1 MKGDTMPEFSTMLDL
16 QAQMMLL
23 LAIGVFLAKK
33 KLITDQGRACL
44 TDLLLFIILPAN
56 IIQSFRIEFNA
67 EIFRSTRDILILSIL
82 LQVLYSV
89 VCAVCYNRYP
99 FARKAVMQYGTVC
112 SNAGFLG
119 SPLAEGL
126 FGGVGLLLA
135 SFYMIPQRIVMWS
148 VGVSYFMQDAAPA
161 TPEEKKKHRLAV
173 LRKTI
178 THPCIASVFVGMV
191 IMLTQWQLPTFL
203 GKAVQCTSSCNMT
216 MSMFLIGA
224 IIGSRDL
231 HPLLDK
237 DAILYCIIRLFLM
250 PLVVLVGVSYFM
262 QDAAPATPEE
272 KKKHRLAVLRKTIT
286 HPCIASV
293 FVGMVI
299 MLTQWQLPTFLGKA
313 VQCTSSCNMTMSMF
327 LIGAIIGSRDLH
339 PLLDKDA
346 ILYCIIRLFLMP
358 LVVLVGCRAAH
369 VGQLATGVA
378 VVLAGM
384 PMGGT
389 TTILAEKYGADS
401 AFASKCTAISTVLSL
416 ITTPLWCLA
425 V

>member
-1 MKGDTMPEFSTMLDL
+1 MPEFSTMLDL

-82 LQVLYSV
+82 LQVLYGV
-89 VCAVCYNRYP
+89 VCAVCYNRY
-99 FARKAVMQYGTVC
+99 
-112 SNAGFLG
+112 
-119 SPLAEGL
+119 PLAEGL

-224 IIGSRDL
+224 IIGSRNL

-237 DAILYCIIRLFLM
+237 DVII
-250 PLVVLVGVSYFM
+250 
-262 QDAAPATPEE
+262 
-272 KKKHRLAVLRKTIT
+272 
-286 HPCIASV
+286 
-293 FVGMVI
+293 
-299 MLTQWQLPTFLGKA
+299 
-313 VQCTSSCNMTMSMF
+313 
-327 LIGAIIGSRDLH
+327 
-339 PLLDKDA
+339 
-346 ILYCIIRLFLMP
+346 YCIIRLFLMP

-389 TTILAEKYGADS
+389 TPILAEKYGADS
-401 AFASKCTAISTVLSL
+401 TFASKCTAISTVLSL
-416 ITTPLWCLA
+416 ITTPLWCL
-425 V
+425 VV

>member
-82 LQVLYSV
+82 LQVLYGV
-89 VCAVCYNRYP
+89 VCAVCYNRYS

-126 FGGVGLLLA
+126 FGGVGLLLT
-135 SFYMIPQRIVMWS
+135 SFYLIPQRIVMWS

-203 GKAVQCTSSCNMT
+203 GKAVQCTSNCNMT

-237 DAILYCIIRLFLM
+237 DAIIYCIIRLFLKLQRRVDG
-250 PLVVLVGVSYFM
+250 PISHAIEWVGRRSLF
-262 QDAAPATPEE
+262 
-272 KKKHRLAVLRKTIT
+272 IF
-286 HPCIASV
+286 CIHTV
-293 FVGMVI
+293 E
-299 MLTQWQLPTFLGKA
+299 L
-313 VQCTSSCNMTMSMF
+313 
-327 LIGAIIGSRDLH
+327 
-339 PLLDKDA
+339 
-346 ILYCIIRLFLMP
+346 
-358 LVVLVGCRAAH
+358 
-369 VGQLATGVA
+369 
-378 VVLAGM
+378 
-384 PMGGT
+384 
-389 TTILAEKYGADS
+389 
-401 AFASKCTAISTVLSL
+401 TAIPWYLMAAKYADHPVQGMLLQFVFSL
-416 ITTPLWCLA
+416 VSIFA
-425 V
+425 VTELLMRRKELGRKLRGGKPADKPRQRSKTRRYAAKH

>member
-82 LQVLYSV
+82 LQVLYGI

-126 FGGVGLLLA
+126 FGGVGLLLT
-135 SFYMIPQRIVMWS
+135 SFYLIPQRIVMWS

-203 GKAVQCTSSCNMT
+203 GKAVQCTSNCNMT

-237 DAILYCIIRLFLM
+237 DAII
-250 PLVVLVGVSYFM
+250 
-262 QDAAPATPEE
+262 
-272 KKKHRLAVLRKTIT
+272 
-286 HPCIASV
+286 
-293 FVGMVI
+293 
-299 MLTQWQLPTFLGKA
+299 
-313 VQCTSSCNMTMSMF
+313 
-327 LIGAIIGSRDLH
+327 
-339 PLLDKDA
+339 
-346 ILYCIIRLFLMP
+346 YCIIRLFLMP

-401 AFASKCTAISTVLSL
+401 TFASKCTAISTVLSL
-416 ITTPLWCLA
+416 ITKPLWCL
-425 V
+425 VV

>member
-82 LQVLYSV
+82 LQVLYGV

-161 TPEEKKKHRLAV
+161 TPEEKKKHR
-173 LRKTI
+173 
-178 THPCIASVFVGMV
+178 
-191 IMLTQWQLPTFL
+191 
-203 GKAVQCTSSCNMT
+203 
-216 MSMFLIGA
+216 
-224 IIGSRDL
+224 D
-231 HPLLDK
+231 
-237 DAILYCIIRLFLM
+237 
-250 PLVVLVGVSYFM
+250 
-262 QDAAPATPEE
+262 
-272 KKKHRLAVLRKTIT
+272 
-286 HPCIASV
+286 
-293 FVGMVI
+293 
-299 MLTQWQLPTFLGKA
+299 
-313 VQCTSSCNMTMSMF
+313 
-327 LIGAIIGSRDLH
+327 
-339 PLLDKDA
+339 
-346 ILYCIIRLFLMP
+346 
-358 LVVLVGCRAAH
+358 
-369 VGQLATGVA
+369 
-378 VVLAGM
+378 
-384 PMGGT
+384 
-389 TTILAEKYGADS
+389 
-401 AFASKCTAISTVLSL
+401 
-416 ITTPLWCLA
+416 
-425 V
+425 

>member
-1 MKGDTMPEFSTMLDL
+1 MPEFSTMLDL

-67 EIFRSTRDILILSIL
+67 EIFRSTRDILVLSIL
-82 LQVLYSV
+82 LQVLYGV

-126 FGGVGLLLA
+126 FGGVGLLLT
-135 SFYMIPQRIVMWS
+135 SFYLIPQRIVMWS

-231 HPLLDK
+231 HPLLDR

-250 PLVVLVGVSYFM
+250 PL
-262 QDAAPATPEE
+262 
-272 KKKHRLAVLRKTIT
+272 AVL
-286 HPCIASV
+286 A
-293 FVGMVI
+293 
-299 MLTQWQLPTFLGKA
+299 
-313 VQCTSSCNMTMSMF
+313 
-327 LIGAIIGSRDLH
+327 
-339 PLLDKDA
+339 
-346 ILYCIIRLFLMP
+346 
-358 LVVLVGCRAAH
+358 
-369 VGQLATGVA
+369 
-378 VVLAGM
+378 
-384 PMGGT
+384 
-389 TTILAEKYGADS
+389 
-401 AFASKCTAISTVLSL
+401 
-416 ITTPLWCLA
+416 
-425 V
+425 

>member
-1 MKGDTMPEFSTMLDL
+1 MLY
-16 QAQMMLL
+16 
-23 LAIGVFLAKK
+23 G
-33 KLITDQGRACL
+33 
-44 TDLLLFIILPAN
+44 
-56 IIQSFRIEFNA
+56 
-67 EIFRSTRDILILSIL
+67 
-82 LQVLYSV
+82 V

-135 SFYMIPQRIVMWS
+135 SFYMIPR
-148 VGVSYFMQDAAPA
+148 A
-161 TPEEKKKHRLAV
+161 HRDVVDGCV
-173 LRKTI
+173 LLHAGHRPRHARGKRRST
-178 THPCIASVFVGMV
+178 AS
-191 IMLTQWQLPTFL
+191 QCSARPSPT
-203 GKAVQCTSSCNMT
+203 
-216 MSMFLIGA
+216 
-224 IIGSRDL
+224 
-231 HPLLDK
+231 
-237 DAILYCIIRLFLM
+237 
-250 PLVVLVGVSYFM
+250 
-262 QDAAPATPEE
+262 
-272 KKKHRLAVLRKTIT
+272 
-286 HPCIASV
+286 PCIASV

-389 TTILAEKYGADS
+389 TPILAEKYGADS
-401 AFASKCTAISTVLSL
+401 TFASKCTAISTVLSL
-416 ITTPLWCLA
+416 ITTPLWCL
-425 V
+425 VV

>member
-82 LQVLYSV
+82 LQMLYGV

-99 FARKAVMQYGTVC
+99 
-112 SNAGFLG
+112 L
-119 SPLAEGL
+119 
-126 FGGVGLLLA
+126 GLLLT
-135 SFYMIPQRIVMWS
+135 SFYLIPQRIVMWS

-237 DAILYCIIRLFLM
+237 DAII
-250 PLVVLVGVSYFM
+250 
-262 QDAAPATPEE
+262 
-272 KKKHRLAVLRKTIT
+272 
-286 HPCIASV
+286 
-293 FVGMVI
+293 
-299 MLTQWQLPTFLGKA
+299 
-313 VQCTSSCNMTMSMF
+313 
-327 LIGAIIGSRDLH
+327 
-339 PLLDKDA
+339 
-346 ILYCIIRLFLMP
+346 YCIIRLFLMP

-401 AFASKCTAISTVLSL
+401 TFASKCTAISTVLSL
-416 ITTPLWCLA
+416 ITTPLWCL
-425 V
+425 VV

>member
-135 SFYMIPQRIVMWS
+135 SFYMIPQRIVMWAGCCLRGNNPS
-148 VGVSYFMQDAAPA
+148 RRGAFYMRPSTGSHLRADTGAAPTKSA
-161 TPEEKKKHRLAV
+161 GENH
-173 LRKTI
+173 
-178 THPCIASVFVGMV
+178 SV
-191 IMLTQWQLPTFL
+191 
-203 GKAVQCTSSCNMT
+203 
-216 MSMFLIGA
+216 
-224 IIGSRDL
+224 
-231 HPLLDK
+231 
-237 DAILYCIIRLFLM
+237 
-250 PLVVLVGVSYFM
+250 
-262 QDAAPATPEE
+262 
-272 KKKHRLAVLRKTIT
+272 
-286 HPCIASV
+286 
-293 FVGMVI
+293 
-299 MLTQWQLPTFLGKA
+299 
-313 VQCTSSCNMTMSMF
+313 
-327 LIGAIIGSRDLH
+327 
-339 PLLDKDA
+339 
-346 ILYCIIRLFLMP
+346 
-358 LVVLVGCRAAH
+358 
-369 VGQLATGVA
+369 
-378 VVLAGM
+378 
-384 PMGGT
+384 
-389 TTILAEKYGADS
+389 
-401 AFASKCTAISTVLSL
+401 
-416 ITTPLWCLA
+416 
-425 V
+425 